1 VGHAEEEPLWA
12 MRRGIS
18 PSAYLVRPN
27 KIGEDVAVPRGRLLD
42 ALTGIRAIADAHD
55 LPILT
60 YGHVGDGNIHVNI
73 MYDGA
78 DPSETTRADAATVEV
93 MRLVRS
99 MDGTLSGEHGVGM
112 AKKEFLHLQ
121 LSPLET
127 ELMRQVKHSFDPLG
141 IMNPDKAY

>member
-1 VGHAEEEPLWA
+1 
-12 MRRGIS
+12 
-18 PSAYLVRPN
+18 
-27 KIGEDVAVPRGRLLD
+27 
-42 ALTGIRAIADAHD
+42 
-55 LPILT
+55 
-60 YGHVGDGNIHVNI
+60 VGDGNIHVNI

-93 MRLVRS
+93 MHLVRS

-112 AKKEFLHLQ
+112 AKTEFLHLQ